1 MRGAARSVS
10 HAERA
15 PFEADV
21 PCTAKYYGMMILES
35 ESLNAVQAEAVAHTD
50 GPVLIFAGA
59 GSGKTRVLTHRIAY
73 LLNERGATP
82 DRILAV
88 TFTNKAAGEMKARLE
103 RMVGGDARDLWVGTF
118 HSMCVRIL
126 RRDGTR
132 IGIAPSFAIIDD
144 ADQRQLVKDI
154 LDDLDYDERQLAPG
168 ACLHEISKAK
178 NALIWPEQYL
188 EKQTAFLG
196 ERIGNVYAEY
206 QRRLSES
213 NSLDFD
219 DLIVR
224 TIDLLEK
231 DAAVREKYQNKFQ
244 FILVD
249 EYQDVNIAQYRLI
262 AIFGGK
268 HKNVTVVGDDD
279 QSIYS
284 WRGSDYRMILRF
296 EEDFP
301 GAKVFKLEEN
311 YRSTQRILDAA
322 NALVENNRTR
332 AKKKLFTKRAEGE
345 AITVYPA
352 ATERDEARYVTEK
365 IKEMVR
371 EGAAYRDFLVLY
383 RTNAQSRVFEESL
396 LADGIPYRVVGGV
409 GFYARAEIKD
419 VIAYLR
425 YIMNPSDA
433 IAFKRIVNVPRRGIG
448 AQTLASLVQAATRRK
463 MSVGE
468 AIFDGELLREAVP
481 KKLKELERFAELM
494 RSFQARGES
503 LGVADLLVAVMEDSG
518 YVREL
523 QAEETHDARARIENL
538 QELVGVAREYEGTD
552 AEPSLM
558 GFLANI
564 SLISDL
570 DSLDPDSSYVTLMT
584 MHGAKGLEFPHVF
597 LTGLEEGVFPHS
609 RALTDMPELEEERR
623 LAYVGVTRAMDRLF
637 LSYAQ
642 RRAIFGNTYAY
653 PKSRF
658 LEEMPGLEFLESTS
672 VQLPR
677 PSGGRWRE
685 VAIHES
691 AGAGM
696 SMDLKDGDRV
706 RHPKWGEGTIRDIA
720 GAGGDGLVTID
731 FPNVGQKML
740 MLKYAP
746 LEKI

>member
-1 MRGAARSVS
+1 
-10 HAERA
+10 
-15 PFEADV
+15 
-21 PCTAKYYGMMILES
+21 MMILET
-35 ESLNAVQAEAVAHTD
+35 ETLNDIQTQAVEHTD

-59 GSGKTRVLTHRIAY
+59 GSGKTRVLTHRIA
-73 LLNERGATP
+73 LLLGRKKIAP

-88 TFTNKAAGEMKARLE
+88 TFTNKAAGEMKTRLE
-103 RMVGGDARDLWVGTF
+103 RMVGASARDLWVGTF
-118 HSMCVRIL
+118 HAMCVRML
-126 RRDGTR
+126 RRDGSKA
-132 IGIAPSFAIIDD
+132 GISPSFAIIDD

-178 NALIWPEQYL
+178 NSLIWPDKYHES
-188 EKQTAFLG
+188 QTTFLG
-196 ERIGNVYAEY
+196 ERLANVYTEY
-206 QRRLSES
+206 ERRLRES

-224 TIDLLEK
+224 TIDLLERDEK
-231 DAAVREKYQNKFQ
+231 TREKYQNKFEY
-244 FILVD
+244 ILVD
-249 EYQDVNIAQYRLI
+249 EYQDVNVAQYRLI
-262 AIFGGK
+262 ALLGAK

-322 NALVENNRTR
+322 NALVANNKTR
-332 AKKKLFTKRAEGE
+332 APKKLFTSRAEGE
-345 AITVYPA
+345 AITVYAA
-352 ATERDEARYVTEK
+352 ATERDEARYTVEK
-365 IKEMVR
+365 VKQMVR
-371 EGAAYRDFLVLY
+371 DGAAYKDFLILY
-383 RTNAQSRVFEESL
+383 RTNAQSRVFEEAL
-396 LADGIPYRVVGGV
+396 IADGIPYRVVGGV

-425 YIMNPSDA
+425 YIINPADA
-433 IAFKRIVNVPRRGIG
+433 LAFKRIVNVPRRGIG
-448 AQTLASLVQAATRRK
+448 QQTLAALVQAANAK
-463 MSVGE
+463 GMSVGE
-468 AIFDGELLREAVP
+468 AIFDSELLKDAVP
-481 KKLKELERFAELM
+481 KKLKELERFAELI
-494 RSFQARGES
+494 RTFRERAEDLS
-503 LGVADLLVAVMEDSG
+503 VADLLVSVMEDSG

-538 QELVGVAREYEGTD
+538 QELIGVAREYEGG
-552 AEPSLM
+552 EPESSLS
-558 GFLANI
+558 GFLTNVA
-564 SLISDL
+564 LISDL
-570 DSLDPDSSYVTLMT
+570 DSLDPESSYVTLMT

-609 RALTDMPELEEERR
+609 RALTDETELEEERR

-637 LSYAQ
+637 MSYAQ
-642 RRAIFGNTYAY
+642 RRALFGNTYAY

-658 LEEMPGLEFLESTS
+658 IEEMPGLEVLESDS
-672 VQLPR
+672 VVLPR

-685 VAIHES
+685 VSIHES

-696 SMDLKDGDRV
+696 SMDLRDGDKV
-706 RHPKWGEGTIRDIA
+706 RHPKWGEGTIRGLV
-720 GAGGDGLVTID
+720 GAGGDGLITID

-746 LEKI
+746 LEKV

>member
-1 MRGAARSVS
+1 
-10 HAERA
+10 
-15 PFEADV
+15 
-21 PCTAKYYGMMILES
+21 MMILET
-35 ESLNAVQAEAVAHTD
+35 ETLNDVQTQAVEHTD

-59 GSGKTRVLTHRIAY
+59 GSGKTRVLTHRIA
-73 LLNERGATP
+73 LLLGRKKIAP

-88 TFTNKAAGEMKARLE
+88 TFTNKAAGEMKSRLE
-103 RMVGGDARDLWVGTF
+103 RMVGASARDLWVGTF
-118 HSMCVRIL
+118 HAMCVRML
-126 RRDGTR
+126 RRDGSKA
-132 IGIAPSFAIIDD
+132 GIASSFAIIDD

-178 NALIWPEQYL
+178 NSLVWPDKYHES
-188 EKQTAFLG
+188 QTSFLG
-196 ERIGNVYAEY
+196 ERMANVYTEY
-206 QRRLSES
+206 ERRLRES

-231 DAAVREKYQNKFQ
+231 DAAVREKYQNKFEYV
-244 FILVD
+244 LVD
-249 EYQDVNIAQYRLI
+249 EYQDVNVAQYRLI
-262 AIFGGK
+262 ALLGAK

-322 NALVENNRTR
+322 NALVANNKTR
-332 AKKKLFTKRAEGE
+332 APKKLFTRRAEGE
-345 AITVYPA
+345 AITVYAA
-352 ATERDEARYVTEK
+352 ATERDEARYTVEK
-365 IKEMVR
+365 IKQMVR
-371 EGAAYRDFLVLY
+371 DGAAYKDFLILY
-383 RTNAQSRVFEESL
+383 RTNAQSRVFEEAL
-396 LADGIPYRVVGGV
+396 IADGIPYRVVGGV
-409 GFYARAEIKD
+409 GFYARSEIKD

-425 YIMNPSDA
+425 YIVNPADA
-433 IAFKRIVNVPRRGIG
+433 LAFKRIVNVPRRGIG
-448 AQTLASLVQAATRRK
+448 QQTLAALVQAANAK
-463 MSVGE
+463 GLSVGE
-468 AIFDGELLREAVP
+468 AIFDSELLKDAVP
-481 KKLKELERFAELM
+481 KKLKELERFAELI
-494 RSFQARGES
+494 RTFRERAQDLS
-503 LGVADLLVAVMEDSG
+503 VADLLVSVMEDSG

-538 QELVGVAREYEGTD
+538 QELIGVAREYEGGE
-552 AEPSLM
+552 AEPSLS
-558 GFLANI
+558 GFLTNI
-564 SLISDL
+564 ALISDL
-570 DSLDPDSSYVTLMT
+570 DALDPDASYVTLMT
-584 MHGAKGLEFPHVF
+584 MHGAKGLEFSHVF

-609 RALTDMPELEEERR
+609 RALTDMIELEEERR

-642 RRAIFGNTYAY
+642 RRALFGNTYAY

-658 LEEMPGLEFLESTS
+658 IEEMPGLDVLESDS
-672 VQLPR
+672 VVLPR

-685 VAIHES
+685 VSIHES

-696 SMDLKDGDRV
+696 SMDLRDGDKV
-706 RHPKWGEGTIRDIA
+706 RHPKWGEGTIRGVA

-746 LEKI
+746 LEKV

>member
-1 MRGAARSVS
+1 
-10 HAERA
+10 
-15 PFEADV
+15 
-21 PCTAKYYGMMILES
+21 MITLES
-35 ESLNAVQAEAVAHTD
+35 EALNDVQTQAVEQTD

-59 GSGKTRVLTHRIAY
+59 GSGKTRVLTHRIAF
-73 LLNERGATP
+73 LLGERKVAP

-88 TFTNKAAGEMKARLE
+88 TFTNKAAGEMKTRLE
-103 RMVGGDARDLWVGTF
+103 RMVGTAARDLWVGTF

-126 RRDGTR
+126 RRDG
-132 IGIAPSFAIIDD
+132 IKAGIAPSFAIIDD

-154 LDDLDYDERQLAPG
+154 LDDLDYDERQLSPG
-168 ACLHEISKAK
+168 TCLHEISKAK
-178 NALIWPEQYL
+178 NSLIWPEQYH

-196 ERIGNVYAEY
+196 ERLANVYTEY
-206 QRRLSES
+206 ERRLRES

-224 TIDLLEK
+224 TIDLLER
-231 DAAVREKYQNKFQ
+231 DEAVREKYQRKFEYV
-244 FILVD
+244 LVD
-249 EYQDVNIAQYRLI
+249 EYQDVNVAQYRLI
-262 AIFGGK
+262 AMLGAK

-284 WRGSDYRMILRF
+284 WRGSDYKMILRF
-296 EEDFP
+296 EQDFP

-322 NALVENNRTR
+322 NALVSNNKTR
-332 AKKKLFTKRAEGE
+332 APKKLFTRRAEGDV
-345 AITVYPA
+345 ITVYSA

-365 IKEMVR
+365 IKQMVR
-371 EGAAYRDFLVLY
+371 DGAAYKDFLILY
-383 RTNAQSRVFEESL
+383 RTNAQSRVFEEAMI
-396 LADGIPYRVVGGV
+396 ADGIPYRVVGGV
-409 GFYARAEIKD
+409 GFYARSEIKD

-425 YIMNPSDA
+425 YIVNPSDA
-433 IAFKRIVNVPRRGIG
+433 LAFKRIVNVPRRGIG
-448 AQTLASLVQAATRRK
+448 QQTLAALVQAANTRGL
-463 MSVGE
+463 SVGE
-468 AIFDGELLREAVP
+468 AIFDGDLLKEAVP
-481 KKLKELERFAELM
+481 KKLKELERFAELIRTFRERLETM
-494 RSFQARGES
+494 S
-503 LGVADLLVAVMEDSG
+503 VADLLVNVMEDSG

-538 QELVGVAREYEGTD
+538 HELIGVAREYEGND
-552 AEPSLM
+552 AEPSLA
-558 GFLANI
+558 GFLTNI
-564 SLISDL
+564 ALISDL

-584 MHGAKGLEFPHVF
+584 MHGAKGLEFSQVF

-609 RALTDMPELEEERR
+609 RALTDVPELEEERR
-623 LAYVGVTRAMDRLF
+623 LAYVGITRAMDRLF

-642 RRAIFGNTYAY
+642 RRALFGNTYAY

-658 LEEMPGLEFLESTS
+658 LEEMPGLEVLESDS
-672 VQLPR
+672 VVLPR

-696 SMDLKDGDRV
+696 SMDLTDGDKV
-706 RHPKWGEGTIRDIA
+706 RHPKWGEGTIRGVV

-746 LEKI
+746 LEKL